1 MIFLG
6 FRNFAKE
13 FEDVFQSKQDA
24 QELFS
29 SSAVA
34 LPLVALA
41 SFLLLREPLVEFLE
55 GKNNFYVCYIMKTKL
70 NHFSFDVSE
79 AYFLLFFQT
88 K

>member
-1 MIFLG
+1 MVFLG

-13 FEDVFQSKQDA
+13 FEGVFQSKQDA

-55 GKNNFYVCYIMKTKL
+55 GNR
-70 NHFSFDVSE
+70 
-79 AYFLLFFQT
+79 YFLIYVFINQ
-88 K
+88 